1 MTGINESRA
10 LTKHICLI
18 LEIVIWIKTG
28 ITISVRVSVK
38 IQKNIS
44 GKKVIFAILQNIAAE
59 MVNMRKYSI
68 GNSVVICDG
77 IIEEIKTIPAKNTS
91 IKFYILLA
99 FLSITIALL
108 IAISIYLK
116 NIY

>member
-1 MTGINESRA
+1 M
-10 LTKHICLI
+10 
-18 LEIVIWIKTG
+18 
-28 ITISVRVSVK
+28 SVK
-38 IQKNIS
+38 FKRTS
-44 GKKVIFAILQNIAAE
+44 PEKRLFFAILQNIAAE

-77 IIEEIKTIPAKNTS
+77 IIEERKTIPAKNTS

-99 FLSITIALL
+99 FFSITIALL